1 MGRLVEADSVFYQ
14 EHDCVPRPHL
24 VEVQRTGDDPLY
36 YIKESCVLYLDTPI
50 RQRRGR
56 GNFGAL
62 KISDFQT
69 RRELHG
75 TRFYDVV
82 LRPYG
87 FEHELEIDIPS
98 PPLHWKTFFF
108 DRAERAFSERDRLVL
123 DLLQPHLARLW
134 EAARTRRELAAALV
148 GLDQAEAHESR
159 GVILLGARGEVE
171 YASEPAR
178 RLLREFAPDE
188 SLVEWLESGSRQP
201 FVHHFGDRRLI
212 VERVGDALLLEEP
225 PPDLGLTAREREV
238 LTWVARGKTNTEIAQ
253 LLWLAPSTVSKHL
266 ENVYA
271 KLGVTT
277 RTAAVA
283 RFLGAVDGLRIV
295 SPERYDQ
302 G

>member
-1 MGRLVEADSVFYQ
+1 MIRRMLRVAVPALARGDAERLLRFVGEAEGLGGDQPFTGDLLVELGRLVEADSVFYQ

-82 LRPYG
+82 LRQYG

-108 DRAERAFSERDRLVL
+108 DRAEQHSASATGSCSTFSSPISPGSGRPRGRA
-123 DLLQPHLARLW
+123 
-134 EAARTRRELAAALV
+134 
-148 GLDQAEAHESR
+148 
-159 GVILLGARGEVE
+159 
-171 YASEPAR
+171 AS
-178 RLLREFAPDE
+178 
-188 SLVEWLESGSRQP
+188 WRQP
-201 FVHHFGDRRLI
+201 SSVSTRLRR
-212 VERVGDALLLEEP
+212 
-225 PPDLGLTAREREV
+225 
-238 LTWVARGKTNTEIAQ
+238 TNPA
-253 LLWLAPSTVSKHL
+253 
-266 ENVYA
+266 
-271 KLGVTT
+271 G
-277 RTAAVA
+277 
-283 RFLGAVDGLRIV
+283 
-295 SPERYDQ
+295 
-302 G
+302 